1 MKYSYDEKL
10 SYEVTRLMGDRDAQ
24 NQFFGG
30 ALGIQNSPKTY
41 QKKYADD
48 KMAFACDVLC
58 HCDWCNRTSCD
69 KCKLT
74 AANMNAHK
82 EIDAGTRKKPE
93 RTGYE
98 ERTISMPGYWISTS
112 VDRKTGAV
120 TVTMRP
126 YISKEGK

>member
-1 MKYSYDEKL
+1 MKHTYEEKL
-10 SYEVTRLMGDRDAQ
+10 NYELSRLIGNREAQ

-41 QKKYADD
+41 LKKYADD

-58 HCDWCNRTSCD
+58 KCAWCNNTQCD

-74 AANMNAHK
+74 AANKRAHQ
-82 EIDAGTRKKPE
+82 EIDNGLRKKPE
-93 RTGYE
+93 HVGYSE
-98 ERTISMPGYWISTS
+98 KTISLPGYWVSTS

-126 YISKEGK
+126 FIKKEE